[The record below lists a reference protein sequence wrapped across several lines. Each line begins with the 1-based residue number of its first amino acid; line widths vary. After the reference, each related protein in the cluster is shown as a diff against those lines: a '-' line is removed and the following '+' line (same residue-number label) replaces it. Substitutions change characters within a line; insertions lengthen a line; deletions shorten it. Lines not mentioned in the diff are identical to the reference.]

1 MPSLL
6 PTERTGLRPAGH
18 SQESRHSGAPARVPC
33 AHPAA
38 QPRSRARFCSLNES
52 LPKPADSSIK
62 TTASHP
68 QPPPPAWG
76 SPGSWLPVPSPVLG
90 TPGPGLPESRDSEG
104 ELPCRGPFPR
114 DPSSPSAAPPCPPP
128 TSPTLGPCQ
137 RLGAH
142 GPQGGRGAVRSG
154 PAHSPGPD
162 PPPLPHARAWRKED
176 WGCVAP
182 LEQKRSLWAVGCGGL
197 SLCQGQKRPLSHPPA
212 TGGEVPEFTE

>member
-90 TPGPGLPESRDSEG
+90 TPGAWSPRVSGF
-104 ELPCRGPFPR
+104 RGR
-114 DPSSPSAAPPCPPP
+114 AA
-128 TSPTLGPCQ
+128 
-137 RLGAH
+137 
-142 GPQGGRGAVRSG
+142 
-154 PAHSPGPD
+154 
-162 PPPLPHARAWRKED
+162 
-176 WGCVAP
+176 
-182 LEQKRSLWAVGCGGL
+182 L
-197 SLCQGQKRPLSHPPA
+197 SRPLSQGPIFPVCSPSLSSPHQSHPGALSAPRGTWTSGRAGCCPLGAGTLPRSRPA
-212 TGGEVPEFTE
+212 APAPRQGLEEGGLGVCGPFRTEAVPLGCRMWWPQPVPRAEASSEPSSSHWRGGP